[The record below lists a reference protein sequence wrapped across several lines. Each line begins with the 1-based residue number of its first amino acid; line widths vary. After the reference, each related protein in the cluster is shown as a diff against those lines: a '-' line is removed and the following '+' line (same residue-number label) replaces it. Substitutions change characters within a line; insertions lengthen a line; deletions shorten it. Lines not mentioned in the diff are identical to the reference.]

1 MMLSEWN
8 SVIVHI
14 DMDAFFAQIEE
25 RDFPWIRGK
34 PVIIGEW
41 SVPAIGP
48 ELYGFGEDPFDRP
61 LDWSWPQVVR
71 NQKERGEVYN
81 ACMMQLA
88 SMDFI
93 VGAGWFKP
101 IDVNSLTRRANRGLI
116 NGNFQPYSE
125 MISAIKETHREIK
138 EKMNLKY

>member
-1 MMLSEWN
+1 MKRLHEGT
-8 SVIVHI
+8 
-14 DMDAFFAQIEE
+14 
-25 RDFPWIRGK
+25 GK

-48 ELYGFGEDPFDRP
+48 ELYGFGVDPYDRP

-71 NQKERGEVYN
+71 SQVERGEVYR
-81 ACMMQLA
+81 ACMLQLA

-101 IDVNSLTRRANRGLI
+101 IDVNSPIRRANRGLI
-116 NGNFQPYSE
+116 KLALQCFLNQCRGVFSLPFN
-125 MISAIKETHREIK
+125 HRIRWI
-138 EKMNLKY
+138 